1 MLKIYQQLV
10 DLVLKIVGGKGLGK
24 KFPFLW
30 RLYDFFFRLAAPKK
44 YFFHQI
50 NNMKFLVD
58 PNEPLRHVRNW
69 MQNYLMSN
77 EYEPVTTKIVE
88 ELVKPGHIAIDI
100 GASIGYFSM
109 LLSRCVGVSGRVYSF
124 EPTREG
130 FKYLC
135 ENRLANEATNV
146 NPFNLAAWSHED
158 LVQMPMSSY
167 ASNKQWANGVA
178 IDKFLSDRGITKIDF
193 IKMYIDGAEPWAIQG
208 LEKIFLNN
216 PDLIMICEYYPKYIE
231 ASNGNP
237 KIFHDL
243 LEKYFEIEIIEG
255 DYGEGYWNYLC
266 HRKKN
271 KKDA

>member
-1 MLKIYQQLV
+1 MLKIYQQLI

-69 MQNYLMSN
+69 MQNYFMSN

-109 LLSRCVGVSGRVYSF
+109 LLSRCVGVSGRTGALSSGSWGRTVMYDVDDTSATYQLQGWCNGGETRIGYQNTGEDNTVDGCIEFVDGVTDLMGLQMGTYRHTPKVGELFLFPSNLLHTVYPFKSEVTRISMSF
-124 EPTREG
+124 
-130 FKYLC
+130 
-135 ENRLANEATNV
+135 NV
-146 NPFNLAAWSHED
+146 MG
-158 LVQMPMSSY
+158 VSY
-167 ASNKQWANGVA
+167 GKGGKHN
-178 IDKFLSDRGITKIDF
+178 D
-193 IKMYIDGAEPWAIQG
+193 
-208 LEKIFLNN
+208 
-216 PDLIMICEYYPKYIE
+216 
-231 ASNGNP
+231 
-237 KIFHDL
+237 
-243 LEKYFEIEIIEG
+243 
-255 DYGEGYWNYLC
+255 
-266 HRKKN
+266 
-271 KKDA
+271 